1 MHRTIFHNQ
10 MKKSIGILMLLS
22 NDLSIY
28 SHLHPY
34 TLQCY
39 LKCASIQIRTPIYI
53 HIFIPNTRVN
63 HNPFKMPI
71 KIPCNTI
78 DTQQKLLL
86 VLFIII
92 LFQYLVLIDI
102 SILPCIIP
110 LYIENTNNWCV
121 INCNN
126 RGTK

>member
-1 MHRTIFHNQ
+1 MHRTIFYNQ

-39 LKCASIQIRTPIYI
+39 LKCASIQIRTLICTYI
-53 HIFIPNTRVN
+53 HIFMPNTRVN
-63 HNPFKMPI
+63 HNPFRVPI
-71 KIPCNTI
+71 KIPCNSI

-86 VLFIII
+86 VLSII
-92 LFQYLVLIDI
+92 LFYYFVLLDI
-102 SILPCIIP
+102 SILLCI
-110 LYIENTNNWCV
+110 
-121 INCNN
+121 N
-126 RGTK
+126 RRWMLLKNLLIDV